1 MEKLKDEITKMRYMI
16 LVKKGIVDDTY
27 ESYKN
32 MSSIVEEYESQFI
45 PGTVL
50 ISEKAG
56 YKLRIEYPME

>member
-1 MEKLKDEITKMRYMI
+1 MEKMKDEIIKMRYFI
-16 LVKKGIVDDTY
+16 LVKKGIIEDKY

-32 MSSIVEEYESQFI
+32 MSRIVDEYENQFI

-50 ISEKAG
+50 LSENAG

>member
-1 MEKLKDEITKMRYMI
+1 MEKLKDEIIKMRYMI
-16 LVKKGIVDDTY
+16 LVKKGLVEDKY

-32 MSSIVEEYESQFI
+32 MSKIVEEFDNQFI

-56 YKLRIEYPME
+56 YKLRIEYPVE

>member
-1 MEKLKDEITKMRYMI
+1 MEKLKDEVIKMRYMI
-16 LVKKGIVDDTY
+16 LVKKGLVEDKY

-32 MSSIVEEYESQFI
+32 MSKIVEEFDSQFI

-56 YKLRIEYPME
+56 YKLRIEYPVE

>member
-1 MEKLKDEITKMRYMI
+1 MEKMKDEIVKMRYLI
-16 LVKKGIVDDTY
+16 LVKKGLVEDKY

-32 MSSIVEEYESQFI
+32 MSRIVDEYDNQFI

-50 ISEKAG
+50 LSENAG